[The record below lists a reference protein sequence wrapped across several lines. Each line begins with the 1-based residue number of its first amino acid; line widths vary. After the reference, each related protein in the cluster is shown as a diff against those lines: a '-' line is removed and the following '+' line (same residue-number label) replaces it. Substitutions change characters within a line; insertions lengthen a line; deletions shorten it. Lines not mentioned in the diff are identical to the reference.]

1 MQGIL
6 IVDKPAGWT
15 SFDVIAKLRGVLETR
30 KLGHSG
36 TLDPM
41 ATGVLPV
48 FAGPST
54 KAADLQPDHTKAYRA
69 RVRLGIATDTGDIT
83 GEVTATGPVQV
94 DGEAVR
100 RVLASFA
107 GDRMQL
113 PPMYSAVKINGVPL
127 YKAARAG
134 KTVERKARPITI
146 HSIELVGTGGE
157 NEYDI
162 QVSCSK
168 GTYIRVLAE
177 EIGQALGC
185 PATLA
190 ALRRTRAG
198 VWDES
203 CAHTLEE
210 VLAAKEQGGLAAVQA
225 LLLDTETAFRPCL
238 CWRWTRRPG
247 SGWKTARRCLACP
260 PRRGATG
267 CAAKG
272 SLSAWASWRTGC
284 CGRKNYLWREGKSA
298 WRFTG
303 RWSRCSR
310 RGAVPWRWAISM
322 ACTRVTGR

>member
-69 RVRLGIATDTGDIT
+69 RVRLGVATDTGDIT
-83 GEVTATGPVQV
+83 GEVTATGPVQA
-94 DGEAVR
+94 DEEAVR
-100 RVLASFA
+100 RVLESFV

-134 KTVERKARPITI
+134 KTVERKPRPITI

-210 VLAAKEQGGLAAVQA
+210 ILAAKEQGGLAAVQA
-225 LLLDTETAFRPCL
+225 LLLDTETAFSPLPLLEVDQKARFRLENGAPVFGL
-238 CWRWTRRPG
+238 
-247 SGWKTARRCLACP
+247 SGEAGRYRLRCEGQFIGLGQLEDRVLRAEKLFVE
-260 PRRGATG
+260 RG
-267 CAAKG
+267 
-272 SLSAWASWRTGC
+272 
-284 CGRKNYLWREGKSA
+284 
-298 WRFTG
+298 
-303 RWSRCSR
+303 
-310 RGAVPWRWAISM
+310 
-322 ACTRVTGR
+322 

>member
-69 RVRLGIATDTGDIT
+69 RVRLGVATDTGDIT
-83 GEVTATGPVQV
+83 GEVTSTGPVQA
-94 DGEAVR
+94 DEEAVR
-100 RVLASFA
+100 RVLESFV

-134 KTVERKARPITI
+134 KTVERKPRPITI

-210 VLAAKEQGGLAAVQA
+210 ILAAKEQGGLAAVQA
-225 LLLDTETAFRPCL
+225 LLLDTETAFSPL
-238 CWRWTRRPG
+238 PLLEVDQ
-247 SGWKTARRCLACP
+247 KARFRLEN
-260 PRRGATG
+260 GAPVFG
-267 CAAKG
+267 
-272 SLSAWASWRTGC
+272 LSAEA
-284 CGRKNYLWREGKSA
+284 GRYRLRCEGQFIGLGQLEDRVLRAEKL
-298 WRFTG
+298 FVE
-303 RWSRCSR
+303 
-310 RGAVPWRWAISM
+310 RG
-322 ACTRVTGR
+322 

>member
-69 RVRLGIATDTGDIT
+69 RVRLGVATDTGDIT
-83 GEVTATGPVQV
+83 GEVTATGPVQA
-94 DGEAVR
+94 DEEAVR
-100 RVLASFA
+100 RVLESFV
-107 GDRMQL
+107 GDRLQL

-134 KTVERKARPITI
+134 KTVERKPRPVTI

-198 VWDES
+198 VWNES

-210 VLAAKEQGGLAAVQA
+210 ILAAKEQGGLAAVQA
-225 LLLDTETAFRPCL
+225 LLLDTETAFSPLPLLEVDQKARFRLENGAPVFGL
-238 CWRWTRRPG
+238 
-247 SGWKTARRCLACP
+247 SGEAGRYRLRCEGQFIGLGQLEDRVLRAEKLFVE
-260 PRRGATG
+260 RG
-267 CAAKG
+267 
-272 SLSAWASWRTGC
+272 
-284 CGRKNYLWREGKSA
+284 
-298 WRFTG
+298 
-303 RWSRCSR
+303 
-310 RGAVPWRWAISM
+310 
-322 ACTRVTGR
+322 

>member
-41 ATGVLPV
+41 VTGVLPV

-69 RVRLGIATDTGDIT
+69 RVRLGVATDTGDIT
-83 GEVTATGPVQV
+83 GEVTATGPVQA
-94 DGEAVR
+94 DEEAVR
-100 RVLASFA
+100 RVLASFV

-210 VLAAKEQGGLAAVQA
+210 ILAAKEQGGLAAVQA
-225 LLLDTETAFRPCL
+225 LLLDTETAFSPLPLLEVDQKARFRLENGAPVFGL
-238 CWRWTRRPG
+238 
-247 SGWKTARRCLACP
+247 SGEAGRYRLRCEGQFIGLGQLEDRVLRAEKLFVE
-260 PRRGATG
+260 RG
-267 CAAKG
+267 
-272 SLSAWASWRTGC
+272 
-284 CGRKNYLWREGKSA
+284 
-298 WRFTG
+298 
-303 RWSRCSR
+303 
-310 RGAVPWRWAISM
+310 
-322 ACTRVTGR
+322 

>member
-69 RVRLGIATDTGDIT
+69 RVRLGVATDTGDIT
-83 GEVTATGPVQV
+83 GEVTSTGPVQA
-94 DGEAVR
+94 DEEAVR
-100 RVLASFA
+100 RVLESFV

-134 KTVERKARPITI
+134 KTVERKPRPITI

-210 VLAAKEQGGLAAVQA
+210 ILAAKEQGGLAAVQA
-225 LLLDTETAFRPCL
+225 LLLDTETAFSSLPLLEVDQKARFRLENGAPVFGL
-238 CWRWTRRPG
+238 
-247 SGWKTARRCLACP
+247 SGEAGRYRLRCEGQFIGLGQLEDRVLRAEKLFVE
-260 PRRGATG
+260 RG
-267 CAAKG
+267 
-272 SLSAWASWRTGC
+272 
-284 CGRKNYLWREGKSA
+284 
-298 WRFTG
+298 
-303 RWSRCSR
+303 
-310 RGAVPWRWAISM
+310 
-322 ACTRVTGR
+322 

>member
-69 RVRLGIATDTGDIT
+69 RVRLGVATDTGDIT
-83 GEVTATGPVQV
+83 GEVTSTGPVQA
-94 DGEAVR
+94 DEEAVR
-100 RVLASFA
+100 RVLESFV

-134 KTVERKARPITI
+134 KTVERKPRPITI

-198 VWDES
+198 VWNES

-210 VLAAKEQGGLAAVQA
+210 ILAAKEQGGLAAVQA
-225 LLLDTETAFRPCL
+225 LLLDTETAFSPLPLLEVDQKARFRLENGAPVFGL
-238 CWRWTRRPG
+238 
-247 SGWKTARRCLACP
+247 SGEAGRYRLRCEGQFIGLGQLEDRVLRAEKLFVE
-260 PRRGATG
+260 RG
-267 CAAKG
+267 
-272 SLSAWASWRTGC
+272 
-284 CGRKNYLWREGKSA
+284 
-298 WRFTG
+298 
-303 RWSRCSR
+303 
-310 RGAVPWRWAISM
+310 
-322 ACTRVTGR
+322 

>member
-69 RVRLGIATDTGDIT
+69 RVRLGVATDTGDIT
-83 GEVTATGPVQV
+83 GEVTSTGPVQA
-94 DGEAVR
+94 DEEAVR
-100 RVLASFA
+100 RVLESFV

-134 KTVERKARPITI
+134 KTVERKPRPITI

-210 VLAAKEQGGLAAVQA
+210 ILAAKEQGGLAAVQA
-225 LLLDTETAFRPCL
+225 LLLDTETAFSPLPLLEVNQKARFRLENGAPVFGL
-238 CWRWTRRPG
+238 
-247 SGWKTARRCLACP
+247 SGEAGRYRLRCEEQFIGLGQLEDRVLRAEKLFVE
-260 PRRGATG
+260 RG
-267 CAAKG
+267 
-272 SLSAWASWRTGC
+272 
-284 CGRKNYLWREGKSA
+284 
-298 WRFTG
+298 
-303 RWSRCSR
+303 
-310 RGAVPWRWAISM
+310 
-322 ACTRVTGR
+322 

>member
-83 GEVTATGPVQV
+83 GEVTATGPVQA
-94 DGEAVR
+94 DEEAVR
-100 RVLASFA
+100 RVLASFV

-134 KTVERKARPITI
+134 KTVERKPRPITI
-146 HSIELVGTGGE
+146 HSIELMGTGGE

-210 VLAAKEQGGLAAVQA
+210 LLAAKEQRGLAAVQA
-225 LLLDTETAFRPCL
+225 LLLDTETAFSPLPLLEVDQKARFRLENGAPVFGL
-238 CWRWTRRPG
+238 
-247 SGWKTARRCLACP
+247 SGEAGRYRLRCEGQFIGLGQLEDRVLRAEKLFVE
-260 PRRGATG
+260 RG
-267 CAAKG
+267 
-272 SLSAWASWRTGC
+272 
-284 CGRKNYLWREGKSA
+284 
-298 WRFTG
+298 
-303 RWSRCSR
+303 
-310 RGAVPWRWAISM
+310 
-322 ACTRVTGR
+322 

>member
-54 KAADLQPDHTKAYRA
+54 KAADLQSDHTTAYRA

-83 GEVTATGPVQV
+83 GEVTSTGPVQA
-94 DGEAVR
+94 DEEAVR
-100 RVLASFA
+100 RVLESFV

-134 KTVERKARPITI
+134 KTVERKPRPITI

-210 VLAAKEQGGLAAVQA
+210 ILAAKEQGGLAAVQA
-225 LLLDTETAFRPCL
+225 LLLDTETAFSPLPLLEVDQKARFRLENGAPVFGL
-238 CWRWTRRPG
+238 
-247 SGWKTARRCLACP
+247 SGEAGRYRLRCEGQFIGLGQLEDRVLRAEKLFVE
-260 PRRGATG
+260 RG
-267 CAAKG
+267 
-272 SLSAWASWRTGC
+272 
-284 CGRKNYLWREGKSA
+284 
-298 WRFTG
+298 
-303 RWSRCSR
+303 
-310 RGAVPWRWAISM
+310 
-322 ACTRVTGR
+322 

>member
-69 RVRLGIATDTGDIT
+69 RVRLGVATDTGDIT
-83 GEVTATGPVQV
+83 GEVTSTGPVQA
-94 DGEAVR
+94 DEEAVR
-100 RVLASFA
+100 RVLESFV

-113 PPMYSAVKINGVPL
+113 PPMYSALKINGVPL

-134 KTVERKARPITI
+134 KTVERKPRPITI

-198 VWDES
+198 VWNES

-210 VLAAKEQGGLAAVQA
+210 ILAAKEQGGLAAVQA
-225 LLLDTETAFRPCL
+225 LLLDTETAFSPLPLLEVDQKARFRLENGAPVFGL
-238 CWRWTRRPG
+238 
-247 SGWKTARRCLACP
+247 SGEAGRYRLRCEGQFIGLGQLEDRVLRAEKLFVE
-260 PRRGATG
+260 RG
-267 CAAKG
+267 
-272 SLSAWASWRTGC
+272 
-284 CGRKNYLWREGKSA
+284 
-298 WRFTG
+298 
-303 RWSRCSR
+303 
-310 RGAVPWRWAISM
+310 
-322 ACTRVTGR
+322 

>member
-69 RVRLGIATDTGDIT
+69 RVRLGVATDTGDIT
-83 GEVTATGPVQV
+83 GEVTSTGPVQA
-94 DGEAVR
+94 DEEAVR
-100 RVLASFA
+100 RVLESFV

-134 KTVERKARPITI
+134 KTVERKPRPITI

-210 VLAAKEQGGLAAVQA
+210 ILAAKEQGGLAAVQA
-225 LLLDTETAFRPCL
+225 LLLDTETAFSPLPLLEVDQKARFRLENGAPVFGL
-238 CWRWTRRPG
+238 
-247 SGWKTARRCLACP
+247 SGEAGRYRLRCEGQFIGLGQLEDRVLRAEKLFVE
-260 PRRGATG
+260 RG
-267 CAAKG
+267 
-272 SLSAWASWRTGC
+272 
-284 CGRKNYLWREGKSA
+284 
-298 WRFTG
+298 
-303 RWSRCSR
+303 
-310 RGAVPWRWAISM
+310 
-322 ACTRVTGR
+322 

>member
-69 RVRLGIATDTGDIT
+69 RVRLGVATDTGDIT
-83 GEVTATGPVQV
+83 GEVTSTGPVQA
-94 DGEAVR
+94 DEEAVR
-100 RVLASFA
+100 RVLESFV
-107 GDRMQL
+107 GDRLQL

-134 KTVERKARPITI
+134 KTVERKPRPITI

-210 VLAAKEQGGLAAVQA
+210 ILAAKEQGGLAAVQA
-225 LLLDTETAFRPCL
+225 LLLDTETAFSPLPLLEVDQKARFRLENGAPVFGL
-238 CWRWTRRPG
+238 
-247 SGWKTARRCLACP
+247 SGEAGRYRLRCEGQFIGLGQLEDRVLRAEKLFVE
-260 PRRGATG
+260 RG
-267 CAAKG
+267 
-272 SLSAWASWRTGC
+272 
-284 CGRKNYLWREGKSA
+284 
-298 WRFTG
+298 
-303 RWSRCSR
+303 
-310 RGAVPWRWAISM
+310 
-322 ACTRVTGR
+322 

>member
-69 RVRLGIATDTGDIT
+69 RVRLGVATDTGDIT
-83 GEVTATGPVQV
+83 GEVTSTGPVQA
-94 DGEAVR
+94 DEEAVR
-100 RVLASFA
+100 RVLESFV

-134 KTVERKARPITI
+134 KTVERKPRPITI

-198 VWDES
+198 VWNES

-210 VLAAKEQGGLAAVQA
+210 ILAAKEQGGLAAVQA
-225 LLLDTETAFRPCL
+225 LLLDTETAFSPL
-238 CWRWTRRPG
+238 PLLEVDQ
-247 SGWKTARRCLACP
+247 KARFRLEN
-260 PRRGATG
+260 GAPVFG
-267 CAAKG
+267 
-272 SLSAWASWRTGC
+272 LSAEA
-284 CGRKNYLWREGKSA
+284 GRYRLRCEGQFIGLGQLEDRVLRAEKL
-298 WRFTG
+298 FVE
-303 RWSRCSR
+303 
-310 RGAVPWRWAISM
+310 RG
-322 ACTRVTGR
+322 

>member
-69 RVRLGIATDTGDIT
+69 RVRLGVATDTGDIT
-83 GEVTATGPVQV
+83 GEVTATGPVQS
-94 DGEAVR
+94 DEEAVR
-100 RVLASFA
+100 RVLESFV

-210 VLAAKEQGGLAAVQA
+210 ILAAKEQGGLAAVQA
-225 LLLDTETAFRPCL
+225 LLLDTETAFSPL
-238 CWRWTRRPG
+238 PLLEVDQ
-247 SGWKTARRCLACP
+247 KARFRLEN
-260 PRRGATG
+260 GAPVFG
-267 CAAKG
+267 
-272 SLSAWASWRTGC
+272 LSAEA
-284 CGRKNYLWREGKSA
+284 GRYRLRCEGQFIGLGQLEDRVLRAEKL
-298 WRFTG
+298 FVE
-303 RWSRCSR
+303 
-310 RGAVPWRWAISM
+310 RG
-322 ACTRVTGR
+322 

>member
-69 RVRLGIATDTGDIT
+69 RVRLGVATDTGDIT
-83 GEVTATGPVQV
+83 GEVTSTGPVQA
-94 DGEAVR
+94 DEEAVR
-100 RVLASFA
+100 RVLESFV

-134 KTVERKARPITI
+134 KTVERKPRPITI
-146 HSIELVGTGGE
+146 RSIELVGTGGE

-210 VLAAKEQGGLAAVQA
+210 ILAAKEQGGLAAVQA
-225 LLLDTETAFRPCL
+225 LLLDTETAFSPLPLLEVDQKARFRLENGAPVFGL
-238 CWRWTRRPG
+238 
-247 SGWKTARRCLACP
+247 SGEAGRYRLRCEGQFIGLGQLEDRVLRAEKLFVE
-260 PRRGATG
+260 RG
-267 CAAKG
+267 
-272 SLSAWASWRTGC
+272 
-284 CGRKNYLWREGKSA
+284 
-298 WRFTG
+298 
-303 RWSRCSR
+303 
-310 RGAVPWRWAISM
+310 
-322 ACTRVTGR
+322 

>member
-69 RVRLGIATDTGDIT
+69 RVRLGVATDTGDIT
-83 GEVTATGPVQV
+83 GEVTSTGPVQA
-94 DGEAVR
+94 DEEAVR
-100 RVLASFA
+100 RVLESFV
-107 GDRMQL
+107 GDRLQL

-134 KTVERKARPITI
+134 KTVERKPRPITI

-198 VWDES
+198 VWNES

-210 VLAAKEQGGLAAVQA
+210 ILAAKEQGGLAAVQA
-225 LLLDTETAFRPCL
+225 LLLDTETAFSPLPLLEVDQKARFRLENGAPVFGL
-238 CWRWTRRPG
+238 
-247 SGWKTARRCLACP
+247 SGEAGRYRLRCEGQFIGLGQLEDRVLRAEKLFVE
-260 PRRGATG
+260 RG
-267 CAAKG
+267 
-272 SLSAWASWRTGC
+272 
-284 CGRKNYLWREGKSA
+284 
-298 WRFTG
+298 
-303 RWSRCSR
+303 
-310 RGAVPWRWAISM
+310 
-322 ACTRVTGR
+322 

>member
-69 RVRLGIATDTGDIT
+69 RVRLGVATDTGL
-83 GEVTATGPVQV
+83 E
-94 DGEAVR
+94 
-100 RVLASFA
+100 SFV

-134 KTVERKARPITI
+134 KTVERKPRPVTI
-146 HSIELVGTGGE
+146 HSIELVGKGGE

-198 VWDES
+198 VWNES

-210 VLAAKEQGGLAAVQA
+210 ILAAKEQGGLAAVQA
-225 LLLDTETAFRPCL
+225 LLLDTETAFSPLPLLEVDQKARFRLENGAPVFGL
-238 CWRWTRRPG
+238 
-247 SGWKTARRCLACP
+247 SGEAGRYRLRCEGQFIGLGQLEDRVLRAEKLFVE
-260 PRRGATG
+260 RG
-267 CAAKG
+267 
-272 SLSAWASWRTGC
+272 
-284 CGRKNYLWREGKSA
+284 
-298 WRFTG
+298 
-303 RWSRCSR
+303 
-310 RGAVPWRWAISM
+310 
-322 ACTRVTGR
+322 

>member
-69 RVRLGIATDTGDIT
+69 RVRLGVATDTGDIT

-94 DGEAVR
+94 DEEAVR
-100 RVLASFA
+100 RVLEGFV

-134 KTVERKARPITI
+134 KTVERKPRPITI

-210 VLAAKEQGGLAAVQA
+210 ILAAKEQGGLAAVQA
-225 LLLDTETAFRPCL
+225 LLLDTETAFSPL
-238 CWRWTRRPG
+238 PLLEVDQ
-247 SGWKTARRCLACP
+247 KARFRLEN
-260 PRRGATG
+260 GAPVFG
-267 CAAKG
+267 
-272 SLSAWASWRTGC
+272 LSAEA
-284 CGRKNYLWREGKSA
+284 GRYRLRCEGQFIGLGQLEDRVLRAEKL
-298 WRFTG
+298 FVE
-303 RWSRCSR
+303 
-310 RGAVPWRWAISM
+310 RG
-322 ACTRVTGR
+322 

>member
-69 RVRLGIATDTGDIT
+69 RVRLGVATDTGDIT
-83 GEVTATGPVQV
+83 GEVTSTGPVQA
-94 DGEAVR
+94 DEEAAR
-100 RVLASFA
+100 RVLESFV

-134 KTVERKARPITI
+134 KTVERKPRPITI
-146 HSIELVGTGGE
+146 HSIELVGKGGE

-198 VWDES
+198 VWNES

-210 VLAAKEQGGLAAVQA
+210 ILAAKEQGGLAAVQA
-225 LLLDTETAFRPCL
+225 LLLDTETAFSPLPLLEVDQKARFRLENGAPVFGL
-238 CWRWTRRPG
+238 
-247 SGWKTARRCLACP
+247 SGEAGRYRLRCEGQFIGLGQLEDRVLRAEKLFVE
-260 PRRGATG
+260 RG
-267 CAAKG
+267 
-272 SLSAWASWRTGC
+272 
-284 CGRKNYLWREGKSA
+284 
-298 WRFTG
+298 
-303 RWSRCSR
+303 
-310 RGAVPWRWAISM
+310 
-322 ACTRVTGR
+322 